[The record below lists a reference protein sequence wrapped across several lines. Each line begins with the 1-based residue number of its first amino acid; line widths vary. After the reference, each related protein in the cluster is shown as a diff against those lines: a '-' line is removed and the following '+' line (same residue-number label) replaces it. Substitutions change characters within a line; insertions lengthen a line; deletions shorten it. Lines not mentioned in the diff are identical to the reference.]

1 VKKDLPF
8 NPIEVDILNSET
20 PQHKVYLDDY
30 WIYKTEVTVAQYRK
44 FCQATTRDRQMPP
57 EPSWG
62 WQENHPVVNVTW
74 GDAAAYAQWAGA
86 ALPTEAQWEKAAR
99 GSDGRIYPWGNDWD
113 GAKCVNSVGGN
124 RPRGTKPVGSLP
136 TGASPYGCLDMA
148 GNVWEW
154 CADWYDA
161 GYYKTA
167 PTRNPP
173 GPATFTAKVLR
184 GGSLGFFTPVYYRAT
199 FRYRDFPAFFGD
211 LFNGFRCVW
220 RSPGQ

>member
-1 VKKDLPF
+1 MKKDLPF

-44 FCQATTRDRQMPP
+44 FCQATGRQMPGLP
-57 EPSWG
+57 DWSKDD
-62 WQENHPVVNVTW
+62 HPVVNVSW
-74 GDAAAYAQWAGA
+74 EDAAAYAQWAGA

-99 GSDGRIYPWGNDWD
+99 GTDARVYPWGNEWD
-113 GAKCVNSVGGN
+113 GAKCVNSTQS
-124 RPRGTKPVGSLP
+124 TKPVGGIP
-136 TGASPYGCLDMA
+136 AGASPYGCLDMA

-161 GYYKTA
+161 GYYKNA
-167 PTRNPP
+167 PARNPT
-173 GPATFTAKVLR
+173 GPATSTSRVLR
-184 GGSLGFFTPVYYRAT
+184 GGSWLTPVPDVFRAAYR
-199 FRYRDFPAFFGD
+199 FWLNPGD
-211 LFNGFRCVW
+211 RNDYFGFRCVL